1 LGLGA
6 KTIQP
11 ARLHEIPWAFAASAS
26 VIGDPP
32 CTLTLFSLPSAA
44 KAIDVPSGDQAGGQN
59 LLTPS
64 VPATSSA
71 SSESSDR
78 IQIPLRELVVAMNAK
93 RVPSGDSANGGVRS
107 AGPSPKLL
115 PSGGSSTNCREL
127 AGADGA
133 HSHRAVKPPATSTA
147 IAAVAMSA
155 VIAAGL
161 WRVGTLL
168 QPDVSTPA
176 TSQIAE
182 FTPVEDTDSDPEAH
196 YTVAIARL
204 EEVTRADGDVLDQE
218 TAGAMNA
225 GLMVIDDAITESRAA
240 LRSEP
245 QSESAQ
251 ESLFAALR
259 RKVALL
265 QEMLALI
272 NEMRKGNQEGAARI
286 LSEINR

>member
-1 LGLGA
+1 MSMTCHECQPLLSAYVDRAIGGDERAAVATHLGNCLECRA
-6 KTIQP
+6 LAEDLASIR
-11 ARLHEIPWAFAASAS
+11 AAASS
-26 VIGDPP
+26 LEPLLPP
-32 CTLTLFSLPSAA
+32 AHVWHQLSAA
-44 KAIDVPSGDQAGGQN
+44 AGQTRRSPFQLGWFGWRP
-59 LLTPS
+59 LT
-64 VPATSSA
+64 
-71 SSESSDR
+71 
-78 IQIPLRELVVAMNAK
+78 
-93 RVPSGDSANGGVRS
+93 
-107 AGPSPKLL
+107 
-115 PSGGSSTNCREL
+115 
-127 AGADGA
+127 
-133 HSHRAVKPPATSTA
+133 
-147 IAAVAMSA
+147 AVAMSA

-168 QPDVSTPA
+168 QPAVPTPA
-176 TSQIAE
+176 SSQIAE
-182 FTPVEDTDSDPEAH
+182 VTPVADTDSDPEAH

-225 GLMVIDDAITESRAA
+225 GLMVIDDAIDESRAA

>member
-1 LGLGA
+1 MSMTCRECQPLLSAYVDRAIRGDERAAVASHLGTCFECRTLA
-6 KTIQP
+6 EDLASIR
-11 ARLHEIPWAFAASAS
+11 AAASS
-26 VIGDPP
+26 LEPLLPP
-32 CTLTLFSLPSAA
+32 AHVWHRLSAA
-44 KAIDVPSGDQAGGQN
+44 AAP
-59 LLTPS
+59 T
-64 VPATSSA
+64 
-71 SSESSDR
+71 R
-78 IQIPLRELVVAMNAK
+78 
-93 RVPSGDSANGGVRS
+93 RS
-107 AGPSPKLL
+107 PFQ
-115 PSGGSSTNCREL
+115 L
-127 AGADGA
+127 AWFGW
-133 HSHRAVKPPATSTA
+133 RPVTA
-147 IAAVAMSA
+147 IAMSA

-168 QPDVSTPA
+168 QPDVSAPSI
-176 TSQIAE
+176 SQIAE
-182 FTPVEDTDSDPEAH
+182 LAPVADTESDPEEH

-225 GLMVIDDAITESRAA
+225 GLMVIDDAIDESRAA

-245 QSESAQ
+245 HSESAQ